1 MRRYLAFIR
10 RQAGSMAEAKDN
22 PLSVLGFRNESLIQA
37 KKLDF
42 DVFNALNV
50 MENDLALKNLKF
62 GISPERDTESRRS

>member
-1 MRRYLAFIR
+1 M
-10 RQAGSMAEAKDN
+10 
-22 PLSVLGFRNESLIQA
+22 NESLIQA

-62 GISPERDTESRRS
+62 GIGDGFLQYYLYNWKTPLIDPNQIGLVLL